1 MAVLK
6 ITTYGNPILRK
17 KVKPINKIDA
27 GLKKLAHDMLET
39 MHKADGIGLAGP
51 QIGKSISIF
60 VADISPI
67 QEEMKPMVF
76 LNIEIL
82 EFFGSSPYNEG
93 CLSIPG
99 VVGEVIRPE
108 KIKIRYMDLSGRR
121 QEGMAEGVLARVI
134 QHETDHLNGKLFID
148 YMTKDMLD
156 PFKSILKDLEQKNK
170 KLLAKKK
177 AAKTVTH

>member
-1 MAVLK
+1 MAILK

-17 KVKPINKIDA
+17 KVKPVIKIDA
-27 GLKKLAHDMLET
+27 GLKKLAQDMIET
-39 MHKADGIGLAGP
+39 MHNADGIGLAAP
-51 QIGKSISIF
+51 QIGKSISLF

-67 QEEMKPMVF
+67 DEESKPIVF

-82 EFFGSSPYNEG
+82 EGFGTLPYNEG

-99 VVGEVIRPE
+99 VMGEVIRPE
-108 KIKIRYMDLSGRR
+108 KIRIRYMDLSGKRH
-121 QEGMAEGVLARVI
+121 EGMAEGVLARVI

-148 YMTKDMLD
+148 YLSQETLE
-156 PFKSILKDLEQKNK
+156 PFQPLLKELEQKNK

-177 AAKTVTH
+177 NAKTATH

>member
-1 MAVLK
+1 MAILK

-17 KVKPINKIDA
+17 KVKPIVKIDA

-39 MHKADGIGLAGP
+39 MHKADGIGLAAP

-67 QEEMKPMVF
+67 QEDAAPMVF

-82 EFFGSSPYNEG
+82 ESFGMSPYTEG

-99 VVGEVIRPE
+99 VSGEVMRPE
-108 KIKIRYMDLSGRR
+108 KIRIRYMDLAGTL
-121 QEGMAEGVLARVI
+121 QEGMADGVLARVI

-148 YMTKDMLD
+148 YLTEEILE
-156 PFKSILKDLEQKNK
+156 PFQTILTDLELKNK
-170 KLLAKKK
+170 KRLAKRKPS
-177 AAKTVTH
+177 KTVTH